1 MLQKLRSGGWSPDVF
16 LPILPSSKNLVVSF
30 TRSNPLH
37 LCRSQICICR
47 QSTHMFCCALHPSVL
62 LLLVPF
68 LFHSTHLSPSGGIS
82 ILEGPMV
89 LQMDSAR
96 PRGEEEEERCL
107 SWGERIT
114 TWMMV
119 CARRPCC
126 DVQICRG
133 RWGRRSWNQRTWSVA
148 RKQTDYALSTTNV

>member
-1 MLQKLRSGGWSPDVF
+1 MLQRLRSGGWSPDVF
-16 LPILPSSKNLVVSF
+16 LPILLSSKISYRLFHTLKSSPPLLVSD
-30 TRSNPLH
+30 LH
-37 LCRSQICICR
+37 LS
-47 QSTHMFCCALHPSVL
+47 SVHPHVL
-62 LLLVPF
+62 LRSPPLCFAFVSSLSF
-68 LFHSTHLSPSGGIS
+68 SFHSSLSLGGD
-82 ILEGPMV
+82 L
-89 LQMDSAR
+89 D
-96 PRGEEEEERCL
+96 PRGPYGSADGLGSAQGRREEERCL